1 MPVGPGDVM
10 TTRVLATLLIVSAC
24 AKKGDPNAASENL
37 VTEVASEGTV
47 EQRVDFDA
55 NGQAEVTNF
64 YKERS
69 EGSRVLVRKELDL
82 NRDGKA
88 DVITWV
94 DDRGSIEKEQMDGDF
109 DGKFE
114 LTDTYQGGQRMA
126 TEYDTDGDGKAN
138 VFKYYL
144 KDPSGKPYL
153 DRKERDE
160 DGDGR
165 IDVWEKFDASG
176 AVVITGRDGD
186 GDGKMDER
194 QE

>member
-1 MPVGPGDVM
+1 M
-10 TTRVLATLLIVSAC
+10 TTRPLLVLLALSAC
-24 AKKGDPNAASENL
+24 AKTPKGTEAPAENL
-37 VTEVASEGTV
+37 VTESSTEGTV
-47 EQRVDFDA
+47 EQKIDFDA
-55 NGQAEVTNF
+55 NGQAEVTN
-64 YKERS
+64 YYRERA

-88 DVITWV
+88 DVITFV
-94 DDRGSIEKEQMDGDF
+94 DERGSIEKEQMDGDF

-114 LTDTYQGGQRMA
+114 LTDTYQAGVRMA
-126 TEYDTDGDGKAN
+126 TEYDTDGDGRPN

-144 KDPSGKPYL
+144 KDPAGKVYL

-165 IDVWEKFDASG
+165 VDVWEKFDASG
-176 AVVITGRDGD
+176 AVIITGRDAD

>member
-1 MPVGPGDVM
+1 MLPRLLPA
-10 TTRVLATLLIVSAC
+10 LAALAAC
-24 AKKGDPNAASENL
+24 AKKPDAGNKPVENV
-37 VTEVASEGTV
+37 VTEAALDGIV
-47 EQRVDFDA
+47 EQKVDFDA
-55 NGQAEVTNF
+55 NGVAEVTNF
-64 YKERS
+64 YRERT
-69 EGSRVLVRKELDL
+69 EGSRVLERKELDL

-88 DVITWV
+88 DVITWL
-94 DDRGSIEKEQMDGDF
+94 DERGSIEKEQMDGDF

-114 LTDTYQGGQRMA
+114 LVDTYQGGVRMA
-126 TEYDTDGDGKAN
+126 TEYDTDGDGWAN

-144 KDPSGKPYL
+144 RDPAGKVFL

-160 DGDGR
+160 NGDHR

-176 AVVITGRDGD
+176 SVVVTGRDAD

>member
-1 MPVGPGDVM
+1 M
-10 TTRVLATLLIVSAC
+10 TSRSLVVVLALAAC
-24 AKKGDPNAASENL
+24 AKKQDPDAPTENL
-37 VTEVASEGTV
+37 VTEVSSDGTV

-55 NGQAEVTNF
+55 NGQAEVINF
-64 YKERS
+64 YRERT
-69 EGSRVLVRKELDL
+69 EGSRVLIRKELDL
-82 NRDGKA
+82 NRDGKS
-88 DVITWV
+88 DVITYL

-114 LTDTYQGGQRMA
+114 LVDTYQGGQRMT

-144 KDPSGKPYL
+144 KDQAGKIYL

-160 DGDGR
+160 NGDGR
-165 IDVWEKFDASG
+165 VDVWEKFDASG
-176 AVVITGRDGD
+176 SVIITGRDSD